1 MSDGGDN
8 NGGNGDGGYGGDS
21 SDSSDS
27 GSAWQPSRSSS
38 APDWGVLRRAM
49 RWETFAL
56 LLFLVILAAV
66 AS

>member
-8 NGGNGDGGYGGDS
+8 GSNGDGGYGGDS
-21 SDSSDS
+21 YDS
-27 GSAWQPSRSSS
+27 GPAWQPSRSSS
-38 APDWGVLRRAM
+38 GASDWGVLRRAM

-56 LLFLVILAAV
+56 VLFLVVLAVV

>member
-8 NGGNGDGGYGGDS
+8 GGSGDGGYGGDS
-21 SDSSDS
+21 SDS
-27 GSAWQPSRSSS
+27 GLPWQPSRRSSS

-56 LLFLVILAAV
+56 VLFLVVLAAL

>member
-8 NGGNGDGGYGGDS
+8 GSNGDGGYGGDGY
-21 SDSSDS
+21 DS
-27 GSAWQPSRSSS
+27 GSAWQPSRSSIGAS
-38 APDWGVLRRAM
+38 DWGVLRRAM

-56 LLFLVILAAV
+56 VLFLVVLAAV

>member
-8 NGGNGDGGYGGDS
+8 GGSGDGGYGG
-21 SDSSDS
+21 DSSDS

-38 APDWGVLRRAM
+38 APDWRVLRRAM

-56 LLFLVILAAV
+56 VLFLVILAAV